1 MPRDADERRLA
12 FLGILAGAL
21 ADGIGARPAVEE
33 VVGDLEGGAERLP
46 IGAESLSRRGI
57 RPGEDGAGLDRKG
70 EERAGLHRL
79 EAPDFRLARGGVAV
93 APSAARSSIW
103 PPAMPASPAGAGKPE
118 DEVAPHRGVG
128 MNRRIGEALE
138 GERLERVAGEDRRR
152 LVEGAMDARLAA
164 AQVVV
169 VHRRQI
175 VVDERVAM
183 QELDRGA
190 GLHNSGVVAL
200 EEAGG
205 LDDEERPQA
214 LAAGERRVPHRRHQP
229 RRAGDIAR
237 TRRVG

>member
-1 MPRDADERRLA
+1 MPFSASLPVRLP
-12 FLGILAGAL
+12 I
-21 ADGIGARPAVEE
+21 GIGARPTVEE

-46 IGAESLSRRGI
+46 IGAESLSRRRI
-57 RPGEDGAGLDRKG
+57 RSGEDRAGLDRKG

-79 EAPDFRLARGGVAV
+79 EAPDLRLARGGVAV
-93 APSAARSSIW
+93 APLGRKVEHLAAGH
-103 PPAMPASPAGAGKPE
+103 AGEPAGAGKPE
-118 DEVAPHRGVG
+118 DELAAHRGVG

-169 VHRRQI
+169 VHRRQV

-190 GLHNSGVVAL
+190 GLHDAGVVAP

-229 RRAGDIAR
+229 RRAGDLAR